1 MYNILHYFTCCFKGT
16 KFPSNKTEGLF
27 KGTSLSTVETFG
39 FFKKKKQE
47 NQPLVEDFEI
57 QHIYLN
63 PDVEL

>member
-16 KFPSNKTEGLF
+16 SGSA
-27 KGTSLSTVETFG
+27 KGTFG
-39 FFKKKKQE
+39 IFKKKKQE
-47 NQPLVEDFEI
+47 NQPLADDFEI

>member
-16 KFPSNKTEGLF
+16 FRGGIF
-27 KGTSLSTVETFG
+27 
-39 FFKKKKQE
+39 KKKQE

>member
-16 KFPSNKTEGLF
+16 SFPSSGTEGF
-27 KGTSLSTVETFG
+27 FNG

>member
-1 MYNILHYFTCCFKGT
+1 MYNILHYFTCCF
-16 KFPSNKTEGLF
+16 N
-27 KGTSLSTVETFG
+27 G